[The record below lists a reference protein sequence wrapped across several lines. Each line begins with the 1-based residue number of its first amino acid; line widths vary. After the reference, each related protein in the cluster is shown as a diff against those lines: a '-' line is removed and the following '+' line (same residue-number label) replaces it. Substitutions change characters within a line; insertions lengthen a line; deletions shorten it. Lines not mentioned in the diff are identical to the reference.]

1 MYEIPRERLPPGF
14 AERLGEPV
22 AEPAETRP
30 AATVVLA
37 RDGDAGLEVLLL
49 RRARSSGF
57 VPGAYVFPGGRV
69 DEQDADPRVTGRLA
83 GLDPAAGGPGPAYLV
98 AAVREAFEET
108 GLLLVEGDP
117 DADAL
122 RGWRGRL
129 LAGEVDF
136 AAVLEALDARIAA
149 GRMAYLAH
157 WITPE
162 AEPRRYDT
170 RFFLAA
176 VPAGSRAA
184 PDPREMTDAVWL
196 APAAALD
203 RFQAGTLPMVFP
215 TVRTLQTLAAFTDAA
230 GAIAALQRREVAPV
244 LPRLVRTARGVGIVV
259 DPEEDEHG

>member
-22 AEPAETRP
+22 ADPAETRP

-37 RDGDAGLEVLLL
+37 RDAAAGLEVLLL

-69 DEQDADPRVTGRLA
+69 DEQDADPRLRRRLA
-83 GLDPAAGGPGPAYLV
+83 GLDPAAAGPEPRYIV

-108 GLLLVEGDP
+108 GLLLADAEP
-117 DADAL
+117 DAVALHGWRTRLLSGDADFATVLDAL
-122 RGWRGRL
+122 G
-129 LAGEVDF
+129 
-136 AAVLEALDARIAA
+136 ARIAA
-149 GRMAYLAH
+149 GRMAYMAH

-176 VPAGSRAA
+176 VPPGSRAE
-184 PDPREMTDAVWL
+184 PDPREMTDARWL
-196 APAAALD
+196 TPAAALD

-215 TVRTLQTLAAFTDAA
+215 TVKTLQTLAAFTDTA
-230 GAIAALQRREVAPV
+230 GALAALRRRTVAPV

-259 DPEEDEHG
+259 EEDEHG